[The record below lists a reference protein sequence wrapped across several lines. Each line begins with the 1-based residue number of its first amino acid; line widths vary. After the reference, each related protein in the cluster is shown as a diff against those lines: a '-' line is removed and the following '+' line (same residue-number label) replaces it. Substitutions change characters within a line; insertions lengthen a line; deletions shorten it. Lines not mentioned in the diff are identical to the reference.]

1 MISAISPSGGM
12 RFMIVSGR
20 VAAAEFC
27 EFLDRLIYR
36 AKQLIYLIVDGHPTH
51 RAKRVQAH
59 IESYKGKLRL
69 FFLPP
74 YSPQLNPDEYL
85 WNDLKGTVGRTE
97 SRSRDELELN
107 VTEYLKI
114 IQETPDKVRGFF
126 HAPETLYAAA

>member
-1 MISAISPSGGM
+1 
-12 RFMIVSGR
+12 MIVSGC

-27 EFLDRLIYR
+27 EFLDRLMYR
-36 AKQLIYLIVDGHPTH
+36 AKQPIYLIVDGHPTH

-59 IESYKGKLRL
+59 IASYQGKLKL

-74 YSPQLNPDEYL
+74 YSPELNPDEYL
-85 WNDLKGTVGRTE
+85 WNDLKGTIGRTE

-114 IQETPDKVRGFF
+114 IQKAPDKVRSFF
-126 HAPETLYAAA
+126 HAAETLYAAA

>member
-1 MISAISPSGGM
+1 M
-12 RFMIVSGR
+12 VVNGR
-20 VAAAEFC
+20 VAADEFC

-36 AKQLIYLIVDGHPTH
+36 TKQPIYLIVDGHPTH
-51 RAKRVQAH
+51 RAKRVQEH
-59 IESYKGKLRL
+59 IASYNGKLTL

-74 YSPQLNPDEYL
+74 YSPELNPDEYL

-114 IQETPDKVRGFF
+114 IQQTPDKVRNYFQ
-126 HAPETLYAAA
+126 AAETLYAAA